1 MGKFVSQSNDLWQ
14 QNLFQYRATQFPE
27 AVGFAT
33 HTHSWLWGLA
43 TLLSSRLRN
52 ISRKEKEMLRSVKN
66 VSSLDSVRNKDGPRL
81 DMFYVLI
88 YIIATFY
95 SHASCLIR
103 FSSSHTCLQ
112 FTSPRFL
119 MHYPKCNTLAVRTLN
134 CRLLQRH
141 FRDVALTS
149 SRITDITLLWMT
161 LAPASI
167 FCPGIGTRSRQRR
180 LQRSER

>member
-88 YIIATFY
+88 CIIATFY
-95 SHASCLIR
+95 SLASCLIR

-119 MHYPKCNTLAVRTLN
+119 CITQSATHLHLERQTVVCYNVISVTSHKH
-134 CRLLQRH
+134 LLE
-141 FRDVALTS
+141 
-149 SRITDITLLWMT
+149 SRI
-161 LAPASI
+161 
-167 FCPGIGTRSRQRR
+167 
-180 LQRSER
+180 